1 MSNVHS
7 DPREDVSPAEVHEK
21 HGRQEVVVV
30 DVRED
35 YEWDAGRIAG
45 SRHVPLGTLAA
56 QAESI
61 PRDAEVVFV
70 CRTGSRSAMA
80 TTAFRTAGW
89 NARNMVGGLEAW
101 SDEGLPLEPD
111 GASVAG
117 H

>member
-7 DPREDVSPAEVHEK
+7 EPREDVTPAEVHEL
-21 HGRQEVVVV
+21 HDQGGIVVV
-30 DVRED
+30 DVREE
-35 YEWDAGRIAG
+35 YEWEAGRITG

-61 PRDAEVVFV
+61 PRDAEVIFV

-89 NARNMVGGLEAW
+89 SARNMVGGLEAW
-101 SDEGLPLEPD
+101 AGAGLPLEPE
-111 GASVAG
+111 GAVVA
-117 H
+117 